1 MQLNRGQETA
11 LQNLLQWWRHRTK
24 QVFEISGAAG
34 TGKTTIVR
42 ELIDSLGLSN
52 DQVLFMAYIGKATLA
67 LSRTGLNAKTIHSSI
82 CDIEMAPKEDENGD
96 PIVTANQRYIWV
108 PKFSRKK
115 YLDGDVRLIVV
126 DEAAMV
132 PEELAKWILEF
143 NIPVIALGDL
153 NQLPPVIGNSF
164 FLKRPD
170 VVLTEIMRQSS
181 ESPIPW
187 LAKSILE
194 GRRLERGTIE
204 SKIAIMGQR
213 DFDKRLFKESD
224 IIICGTNK
232 TRENL
237 NNYYRNELL
246 KIDSP
251 DPIVGDKMIC
261 RQNNWDAMI
270 GDNIFLINGL
280 VGYIT
285 NIDLEF
291 STAKRLTI
299 DFRPEFLSES
309 FYDLALDRE
318 YLRLPFQYRK
328 SYISRMNKFEYGYAI
343 TCHLAQGSQYNKV
356 IVVNEPFGDS
366 LFRKQWLYTAVTRA
380 IDQLIILN

>member
-82 CDIEMAPKEDENGD
+82 CDIEMVPKEDENGD
-96 PIVTANQRYIWV
+96 PIVTANKRYIWV

-194 GRRLERGTIE
+194 GRRLERGIIE

-246 KIDSP
+246 KIDSA

>member
-1 MQLNRGQETA
+1 
-11 LQNLLQWWRHRTK
+11 
-24 QVFEISGAAG
+24 
-34 TGKTTIVR
+34 
-42 ELIDSLGLSN
+42 
-52 DQVLFMAYIGKATLA
+52 
-67 LSRTGLNAKTIHSSI
+67 
-82 CDIEMAPKEDENGD
+82 
-96 PIVTANQRYIWV
+96 
-108 PKFSRKK
+108 
-115 YLDGDVRLIVV
+115 
-126 DEAAMV
+126 MV

-246 KIDSP
+246 KINSA